1 MVPTLTDAS
10 VSVQPSKSHNDV
22 ALTPSAGAQVL
33 ALPQKQ
39 TEEPD
44 LIAGLCRRDPVAAQA
59 LYTQYSGLVRRVLIQ
74 ALGSERDVD
83 DLVQDTLIVVVNRAP
98 ALRKVQS
105 FRSFVIGVAIH
116 LAKNEIR
123 RRAVRRFVGLEDAQE
138 LPLIDPH
145 DAASAEIGRHLYRAL
160 DKMETSSRMAF
171 VLRFVHGCELA
182 EVAQAC
188 DCSIATIKRRLAR
201 AEHRFSKLVEGD
213 PVLREALRDSSFC
226 AAGGS

>member
-1 MVPTLTDAS
+1 MKRRDDSVPTPA
-10 VSVQPSKSHNDV
+10 
-22 ALTPSAGAQVL
+22 AGAQVL
-33 ALPQKQ
+33 TLPQRPPAID
-39 TEEPD
+39 ESE
-44 LIAGLCRRDPVAAQA
+44 LIAGLCRRDPAAAQS

-123 RRAVRRFVGLEDAQE
+123 RRAVRRFVGLEDVADV
-138 LPLIDPH
+138 PLVNPH
-145 DAASAEIGRHLYRAL
+145 DASSAQIGRHLYRAL

-188 DCSIATIKRRLAR
+188 ECSIATIKRRLAR

-213 PVLREALRDSSFC
+213 PVLREALRGTSYEQR
-226 AAGGS
+226 GGHDN